1 MTIPEQAVQAMP
13 ERVFLGCADTD
24 NEHQVW
30 TDEDE
35 GGTEYVRADLAAPH
49 LAAVRVNVDALAQ
62 EIRRVDGNHDK
73 GAAALAEA
81 LMPFLSAL
89 EPSPCEE
96 LMKQI
101 RDGTAYGF
109 LNDGSQPEGNP
120 DLDCPYCCGSGH
132 RGDVEPSA
140 GRAAVLEEAAQ
151 VAEERAKHTTGCN
164 PYYVAIG
171 IAAAIRALHPVAD
184 KPSDD
189 GAQGEGWMPIESAPK
204 DGTHILAILY
214 RDACSDMDDI
224 HRASFSEV

>member
-1 MTIPEQAVQAMP
+1 MSSSRAHDHPRTGSTGYAGA
-13 ERVFLGCADTD
+13 RLLGCADTD

-120 DLDCPYCCGSGH
+120 DLTA
-132 RGDVEPSA
+132 RI
-140 GRAAVLEEAAQ
+140 AAVL
-151 VAEERAKHTTGCN
+151 V
-164 PYYVAIG
+164 IG
-171 IAAAIRALHPVAD
+171 
-184 KPSDD
+184 
-189 GAQGEGWMPIESAPK
+189 E
-204 DGTHILAILY
+204 T
-214 RDACSDMDDI
+214 
-224 HRASFSEV
+224 